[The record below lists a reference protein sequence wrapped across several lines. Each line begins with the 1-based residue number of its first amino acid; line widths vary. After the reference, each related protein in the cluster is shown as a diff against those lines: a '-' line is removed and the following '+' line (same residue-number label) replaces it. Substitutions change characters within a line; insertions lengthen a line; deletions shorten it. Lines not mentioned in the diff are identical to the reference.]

1 MIAPTAL
8 RRRGSAARPALTA
21 LVTALLVTALLV
33 TALPKTAHAHAAFV
47 SSDPPP
53 GAELSSAPGVVVLR
67 FTEPLIARLSGAAV
81 TDPEEQ
87 EFECRLTGE
96 RQITVPLSTNA
107 PGVYE
112 VEWTTV
118 SPVDGHTLRGAFR
131 FGVGV
136 APGEGAEGATGT
148 EPTREDLFLA
158 VARALEY
165 GALLLAVGMV
175 ILRRLARRP
184 PQLDWINLRVAWPLG
199 LALGSGLG
207 VVLGEALVAAGSPS
221 PGEVAAYFTSGVPGI
236 ARLARVGLEALA
248 VASVVQRRSP
258 TPSLAGALVALA
270 AAGHAAAVTPRWWGV
285 GVDAL
290 HLLAA
295 GGWAGGIMALATTRP
310 PGGWRGPE
318 AHVLLDRFSPVALA
332 AFVATVGFGVLRGT
346 QELSAFAD
354 LFTTSYGRVL
364 GLKVLGVLIMVP
376 LSTLLWL
383 RLRGTPR
390 VEAAVAG
397 LVIALAA
404 LLAAY
409 PLPPARLG
417 EAEAA
422 ERPIAGAAALPGKG
436 DLTLGGDAGEVLV
449 GLTIR
454 PAEPGPNEALLYVLP
469 LEGEEA
475 AAGLRVRISTGGPA
489 VPAEDCGLTCRRA
502 ELSLQGGE
510 RVEVH
515 VAGEAGGTAIFE
527 IPPLPPPDGTA
538 LYERMQQRMHA
549 LRTYRLEET
558 LSSGRAVVR
567 ADYAFQAPD
576 RMRIRLDSG
585 SERVI
590 VADREWRRE
599 GPGDRWRADQ
609 AIPPEVPKFIW
620 DFGGDPVG
628 LRILGQEKVEG
639 IGTTV
644 LSFFG
649 GSENTP
655 IWHRLW
661 VDSEGLV
668 RRAEMR
674 AQGHFMDHRYFDFD
688 GPLQVTPPVAET

>member
-1 MIAPTAL
+1 MAPDSIK
-8 RRRGSAARPALTA
+8 RRGAGRRALTA
-21 LVTALLVTALLV
+21 VASVLLVPV
-33 TALPKTAHAHAAFV
+33 LPQVAHAHAAFV

-53 GAELSSAPGVVVLR
+53 GAELTSAPGVVVLR
-67 FTEPLIARLSGAAV
+67 FTEPLIARLSGAV
-81 TDPEEQ
+81 VVDPEGQ
-87 EFECRLTGE
+87 EFEGRVTEE
-96 RQITVPLSTNA
+96 RQMTVPLATNA

-112 VEWTTV
+112 VQWTTV

-158 VARALEY
+158 VARAVEY

-175 ILRRLARRP
+175 LIRRLARRN
-184 PQLDWINLRVAWPLG
+184 PQLDWVNLRVAWPLG
-199 LALGSGLG
+199 LALASGLA

-221 PGEVAAYFTSGVPGI
+221 PGQVAAYFTSGVPGL

-248 VASVVQRRSP
+248 VASLVQRRSP
-258 TPSLAGALVALA
+258 VPSLGGALVALA
-270 AAGHAAAVTPRWWGV
+270 AAGHAAAVTPRWWGI

-295 GGWAGGIMALATTRP
+295 GGWAGGIMALATIRP

-318 AHVLLDRFSPVALA
+318 ARVLLDRFSPIALT

-390 VEAAVAG
+390 VEAGLAG

-422 ERPIAGAAALPGKG
+422 EQPLAGAAALPREG

-454 PAEPGPNEALLYVLP
+454 PVERGPNEALLYVLP

-475 AAGLRVRISTGGPA
+475 AAGLRVRVSAGGPA
-489 VPAEDCGLTCRRA
+489 LPAEDCGLTCRRA
-502 ELSLQGGE
+502 DLMLRGGE

-515 VAGEAGGTAIFE
+515 VAGKTGGTAMFD
-527 IPPLPPPDGTA
+527 IPALPPPDGTA
-538 LYERMQQRMHA
+538 LYERMQQKMHA
-549 LRTYRLEET
+549 LRTYRLEES

-590 VADREWRRE
+590 VGNREWRRE
-599 GPGDRWRADQ
+599 GPGERWRADQ

-628 LRILGQEKVEG
+628 LRVLGKEELDG
-639 IGTTV
+639 IATTV

-649 GSENTP
+649 GSGNVP
-655 IWHRLW
+655 IWYRLW
-661 VDSEGLV
+661 VDSQGLV

-674 AQGHFMDHRYFDFD
+674 AQGHFMDHRYFDF
-688 GPLQVTPPVAET
+688 GAPFQVEPPTAD

>member
-1 MIAPTAL
+1 MA
-8 RRRGSAARPALTA
+8 PALSLRTNASRGA
-21 LVTALLVTALLV
+21 LVALIAALLLLV
-33 TALPKTAHAHAAFV
+33 IPKSAGAHAAFV

-67 FTEPLIARLSGAAV
+67 FTEPLIARLSGAVV
-81 TDPEEQ
+81 TDPQ
-87 EFECRLTGE
+87 GQQFEGRVAGE
-96 RQITVPLSTNA
+96 RQMTVPLATNA

-148 EPTREDLFLA
+148 EPTRADLFLA
-158 VARALEY
+158 VARAIEY
-165 GALLLAVGMV
+165 TALLLAVGMV
-175 ILRRLARRP
+175 LLRRLARRP
-184 PQLDWINLRVAWPLG
+184 PQVDWTNLRVAWPVG
-199 LALGSGLG
+199 LALVSGLG

-221 PGEVAAYFTSGVPGI
+221 PGEVAAYFTSGIPGV

-248 VASVVQRRSP
+248 VAAVVQRRSP
-258 TPSLAGALVALA
+258 APSLAGALVALA
-270 AAGHAAAVTPRWWGV
+270 AAGHAAAVTPRWWGI

-295 GGWAGGIMALATTRP
+295 GVWAGGVMALATIRP

-318 AHVLLDRFSPVALA
+318 ARVLLDRFSPVALA

-390 VEAAVAG
+390 MEAAVAG

-422 ERPIAGAAALPGKG
+422 EQPIAGAAALPGEG

-454 PAEPGPNEALLYVLP
+454 PAEAGPNEALLYVLP

-475 AAGLRVRISTGGPA
+475 SAGLRVRISTGGPA
-489 VPAEDCGLTCRRA
+489 VLAEDCGLTCRRA
-502 ELSLQGGE
+502 ELMLRGE
-510 RVEVH
+510 KRVEVH
-515 VAGEAGGTAIFE
+515 VAGKTGGTAIFD
-527 IPPLPPPDGTA
+527 IPALPPPDGTA
-538 LYERMQQRMHA
+538 LYERMQARMHA
-549 LRTYRLEET
+549 LKTYRLEET

-567 ADYAFQAPD
+567 ADYAFQAPN
-576 RMRIRLDSG
+576 RMRIRVDSG

-590 VADREWRRE
+590 VGDREWRRE

-620 DFGGDPVG
+620 DFGRDPVG
-628 LRILGQEKVEG
+628 LRVLGKEELEG

-649 GSENTP
+649 GSGNIP
-655 IWHRLW
+655 IWYRLW
-661 VDSEGLV
+661 VDSQGLV
-668 RRAEMR
+668 LRAEMR
-674 AQGHFMDHRYFDFD
+674 AQGHFMDHLYFDF
-688 GPLQVTPPVAET
+688 GAPFQVEPPTAD

>member
-1 MIAPTAL
+1 MIASNL
-8 RRRGSAARPALTA
+8 SRCSNAARRVLLALA
-21 LVTALLVTALLV
+21 AALLVL
-33 TALPKTAHAHAAFV
+33 ALPKSAHAHAAFV

-67 FTEPLIARLSGAAV
+67 FTEPLIARLSGAVV
-81 TDPEEQ
+81 TDPEGQ
-87 EFECRLTGE
+87 TFEGQVTGE
-96 RQITVPLSTNA
+96 RQMAVPLSTNA

-112 VEWTTV
+112 VAWTTV

-165 GALLLAVGMV
+165 AALLIAVGM
-175 ILRRLARRP
+175 ILIRRLARRP
-184 PQLDWINLRVAWPLG
+184 PPLGWANPRLAWPLA
-199 LALGSGLG
+199 LALGSGLA

-221 PGEVAAYFTSGVPGI
+221 PGQVAAYFTSGVAGV

-248 VASVVQRRSP
+248 VAAVMQRRSP
-258 TPSLAGALVALA
+258 APSLVGALVALA

-295 GGWAGGIMALATTRP
+295 GMWAGGIMALATVRP
-310 PGGWRGPE
+310 SGGWRGP
-318 AHVLLDRFSPVALA
+318 AARVLLDRFSPIALA

-346 QELSAFAD
+346 QELSALPD
-354 LFTTSYGRVL
+354 LLTTSYGRVL

-383 RLRGTPR
+383 RLRGSPR

-422 ERPIAGAAALPGKG
+422 EQPIAGAAALPRKG

-454 PAEPGPNEALLYVLP
+454 PGEPGANDLLLYVLP

-475 AAGLRVRISTGGPA
+475 AAGLRVGVSAGGP
-489 VPAEDCGLTCRRA
+489 VAETEACGLTCRRA
-502 ELSLQGGE
+502 QLSLRGGE
-510 RVEVH
+510 RVEVQ
-515 VAGEAGGTAIFE
+515 VGGKAGGTAIFDV
-527 IPPLPPPDGTA
+527 PPLPPTDGTA
-538 LYERMQQRMHA
+538 LYERMQERMHA
-549 LRTYRLEET
+549 LRTYRLEES

-576 RMRIRLDSG
+576 RMRIRVDSG

-590 VADREWRRE
+590 VGDREWRRE
-599 GPGDRWRADQ
+599 GPGGRWRADQ
-609 AIPPEVPKFIW
+609 AISPEVPKFIW

-628 LRILGQEKVEG
+628 LRILGQENMDG
-639 IGTTV
+639 IATTV
-644 LSFFG
+644 LAFFG
-649 GSENTP
+649 GSGNTP
-655 IWHRLW
+655 IWYRLW

-688 GPLQVTPPVAET
+688 APFQVQPPNTG